1 MLISER
7 EWLVASYRQDSLK
20 TMLQAISLAS
30 FLLLTCLCSH
40 AYGTGEQF
48 LFIFTISFPFLVI
61 SSLAIVA
68 LNTNYD
74 DQFSCPNTIAV
85 INCTTDTGFLA
96 WYVPGGHNQ
105 GYTTDDGTENSHPVG
120 SFTAQLI
127 SKSGNTLLSR
137 VHINVNSTTNGSSIE
152 CRDSFTG
159 NNYNVKTAVINIASK
174 LTIPPQDKPVQG

>member
-30 FLLLTCLCSH
+30 FLLITCLCSH

-48 LFIFTISFPFLVI
+48 LFIFTISFLSLII
-61 SSLAIVA
+61 SSLAVVA

-74 DQFSCPNTIAV
+74 DQYSCPNTLAV

-96 WYVPGGHNQ
+96 WYVPDGNNQ
-105 GYTTDDGTENSHPVG
+105 GYNTGDGTDNSHPVG
-120 SFTAQLI
+120 LFTAQLI
-127 SKSGNTLLSR
+127 SESGNTLFSR

-159 NNYNVKTAVINIASK
+159 NNYDVKTAVINIASK
-174 LTIPPQDKPVQG
+174 LIPPQDKP

>member
-30 FLLLTCLCSH
+30 FLLITCLCSH

-48 LFIFTISFPFLVI
+48 LFIFTISFLSLVI
-61 SSLAIVA
+61 SSLAVVA
-68 LNTNYD
+68 LDTNYD

-96 WYVPGGHNQ
+96 WYVPSGNNQ
-105 GYTTDDGTENSHPVG
+105 GYARGDSKGNSHPVG
-120 SFTAQLI
+120 LFTAQLI
-127 SKSGNTLLSR
+127 SESGSTLFSR

-152 CRDSFTG
+152 CRDSF
-159 NNYNVKTAVINIASK
+159 NADNFDAKTAVINLASK
-174 LTIPPQDKPVQG
+174 LV